1 MLHYQTAT
9 NEALRITLG
18 RPQLIFF
25 TALDGPQL
33 EHLLGETRLLDELIA
48 GSHSLAFA
56 ITDQSA
62 ATITAVR
69 TLNRH
74 GIPLVAWLLL
84 PASEGHWLNL
94 QNYPQAIEL
103 YRSFRIWAA
112 EYQLQFAAVGL
123 DIEPPGGEEK
133 LMQQWSLRDIGRR
146 FWTARENVLYPAAR
160 AAYTDLIAE
169 IHHDGYEVH
178 SYQLPL
184 IADDRRAGTTT
195 IQRALDI
202 VDLPADVEVLT
213 CYSSL
218 PIARFGNDLQ
228 GALIMSYGPSA
239 DSIGIG
245 STGGMSGSIG
255 EQLPPLSWPALE
267 RDLLLAARHTD
278 TIYVFSLEGCLE
290 RDLLPRI
297 ATLDWD
303 ADPGVGRS
311 RHALIA
317 GLRAI
322 LLTGLLFVRFSRAL
336 IAWLGWAI
344 AAVLFIQ
351 QLRRWLREHRSAA
364 RSDVPEQTS
373 QLRGVTDETVSRE
386 N

>member
-9 NEALRITLG
+9 NESLRLSLG

-25 TALDGPQL
+25 TALDGPQF
-33 EHLLGETRLLDELIA
+33 EHLLSETRLLEELNA
-48 GSHSLAFA
+48 GSYSLAFA
-56 ITDQSA
+56 VTDRSA
-62 ATITAVR
+62 ATITALR
-69 TLNRH
+69 TLNHH
-74 GIPLVAWLLL
+74 GIPLIAWLLL

-94 QNYPQAIEL
+94 QNYPQAIEI
-103 YRSFRIWAA
+103 YRSFRSWAA
-112 EYQLQFAAVGL
+112 EHRLQFAAVGL

-133 LMQQWSLRDIGRR
+133 LMQQWSLRDISRR
-146 FWTARENVLYPAAR
+146 FWIARENVLYPAAR

-239 DSIGIG
+239 DSIGVG
-245 STGGMSGSIG
+245 STGSLSASIG
-255 EQLPPLSWPALE
+255 EHLPPLSWPVLE

-278 TIYVFSLEGCLE
+278 MIYIFSLEGCLE

-297 ATLDWD
+297 AALDWD

-311 RHALIA
+311 RHVLVA
-317 GLRAI
+317 GLRVM

-336 IAWLGWAI
+336 IAWLGWVI
-344 AAVLFIQ
+344 AAGLFIQ
-351 QLRRWLREHRSAA
+351 QLRRWLHDRRTVDRPAI
-364 RSDVPEQTS
+364 PEQAT
-373 QLRGVTDETVSRE
+373 QLRGVTDETVSRKD
-386 N
+386 

>member
-1 MLHYQTAT
+1 MPHYQTAT

-33 EHLLGETRLLDELIA
+33 EHLLSDTRLLDELIA
-48 GSHSLAFA
+48 GSYSLAYA
-56 ITDQSA
+56 VTERSA
-62 ATITAVR
+62 ASISALR

-74 GIPLVAWLLL
+74 GIPLIAWLLL
-84 PASEGHWLNL
+84 PAGDGFWLNV

-103 YRSFRIWAA
+103 YRGFRDWAA
-112 EYQLQFAAVGL
+112 EHQLQFAAVGL

-218 PIARFGNDLQ
+218 PIARFGHDLQ
-228 GALIMSYGPSA
+228 GALIISYGSSA
-239 DSIGIG
+239 DSIGVG
-245 STGGMSGSIG
+245 STGSLSGSIG
-255 EQLPPLSWPALE
+255 ENLPPLSWPALE

-278 TIYVFSLEGCLE
+278 TIYIFSLEGCLE

-297 ATLDWD
+297 ASLDWD
-303 ADPGVGRS
+303 ADPGVSRS
-311 RHALIA
+311 RHMLLA
-317 GLRAI
+317 GLRAV
-322 LLTGLLFVRFSRAL
+322 LLSGLLFVRFSRAL
-336 IAWLGWAI
+336 IAWLGWII

-351 QLRRWLREHRSAA
+351 QLRRWWREHRAA
-364 RSDVPEQTS
+364 AKPDLTEQTT
-373 QLRGVTDETVSRE
+373 QIRGVTDETVSRE
-386 N
+386 D

>member
-25 TALDGPQL
+25 TALDGLQL
-33 EHLLGETRLLDELIA
+33 EHLLSETRLLEELIA
-48 GSHSLAFA
+48 GSYCLAFA
-56 ITDQSA
+56 VTDQSA
-62 ATITAVR
+62 ATLTALR

-74 GIPLVAWLLL
+74 GIPLIAWLLL
-84 PASEGHWLNL
+84 PASEGYWLNL

-103 YRSFRIWAA
+103 YRSFRGWAV
-112 EYQLQFAAVGL
+112 EHQLQFAAIGL

-239 DSIGIG
+239 DSIGVG
-245 STGGMSGSIG
+245 STGSVSGSIG
-255 EQLPPLSWPALE
+255 EQLPPLPWPALE

-278 TIYVFSLEGCLE
+278 TIYIFSLEGCLE

-297 ATLDWD
+297 AALDWD

-311 RHALIA
+311 RHMLIA

-322 LLTGLLFVRFSRAL
+322 LLAGLLFVRFSRAL

-351 QLRRWLREHRSAA
+351 QLRRWLREHRSVASSA
-364 RSDVPEQTS
+364 IPEQTT

-386 N
+386 D